1 MKLSINTV
9 IRIHAHDH
17 HSTDEDLQPKPEQA
31 IKLCA
36 NGLVNEIHKIE
47 TAKHFIYRHSNLP
60 R

>member
-1 MKLSINTV
+1 MKLSINSV

-36 NGLVNEIHKIE
+36 NDLMDEI
-47 TAKHFIYRHSNLP
+47 
-60 R
+60 